1 MHCAARRADH
11 PDLELDTRRRKFG
24 AAPNLQSMAVYDSI
38 LMAAELATL
47 TAINSQAPA
56 ATARTNNPYA
66 FGQLTRPRGF
76 NGLLGTFRLT
86 ANGRGGTTV

>member
-1 MHCAARRADH
+1 
-11 PDLELDTRRRKFG
+11 
-24 AAPNLQSMAVYDSI
+24 MAVYDSI
-38 LMAAELATL
+38 LMAAELATP

-66 FGQLTRPRGF
+66 FGQLTRPQGF

-86 ANGRGGTTV
+86 ANGRVERLYEVKQITPGGLMRLAPAPNSFDSVGF